1 MLSQSLSM
9 GIDVKIWREFVL
21 KTGRFTLLF
30 SHYYFCSSHPN
41 LKGRLFTVDSSS
53 SMYHLL
59 KVLILKAVLMF
70 IFIFISHSLVTSS
83 SQKFSRASCIVFLTI
98 RKVLTYHGVNHP
110 LFTQSRCMGR
120 EKAQYPGKGLGSMK
134 QGQPL
139 VGGPMKTSRILE
151 GPTYLGQTLVLDPIH
166 CLKPNYYP
174 SYHLLLE

>member
-1 MLSQSLSM
+1 M

-70 IFIFISHSLVTSS
+70 WMVTSS
-83 SQKFSRASCIVFLTI
+83 NQKLTRASCIVFLTI

-110 LFTQSRCMGR
+110 LFTQSRGR

-151 GPTYLGQTLVLDPIH
+151 GPTYLGRTLVLDPIH

-174 SYHLLLE
+174 SYHLLLEWRRQTLRL